1 MAKSLSD
8 AINSEEQTMDRSLE
22 NTLEGLNTQLQTL
35 KEELSSKMSS
45 ITDILLVHS
54 KELRELKHLDSD
66 TELSWLRKENAR
78 LKNENEK
85 VTERVNN
92 LSFVLADLQDKAAR
106 ANEEKA
112 SLMTSVRLLF
122 KDLESTQPINVIH
135 PETGLDKQQPVLE
148 RFSDTNDKI
157 SDHFVTIPT
166 KNCFSPLLVEP
177 NPDETI
183 CSASSTIQNSPVR
196 TGAGSDNYKSQKR
209 NSATQTVKKDHNSQ
223 NKSKAKPA
231 HEHNRV
237 NVAVIGDSMVKHL
250 NPSKLRKGTKHN
262 INVQT
267 FSGANVADMRYFVRP
282 AISRSPDYLLLH
294 VGTNDLKR
302 QTPQQI
308 AGSISTL
315 CQEIAKDSPNTKVV
329 LSEVI
334 TRSDDSSL
342 NPKIKELNYKLP
354 QVCQNNNWGLLN
366 HNNITADYLNPY
378 GLHLNEQ
385 GTAKLAKNII
395 EYFKR
400 LN

>member
-1 MAKSLSD
+1 MSDLKRLRISTFAARRNAGNPISRATCYVIWKSCF
-8 AINSEEQTMDRSLE
+8 IPF
-22 NTLEGLNTQLQTL
+22 
-35 KEELSSKMSS
+35 
-45 ITDILLVHS
+45 
-54 KELRELKHLDSD
+54 
-66 TELSWLRKENAR
+66 LRKSSTVMESIR
-78 LKNENEK
+78 KN
-85 VTERVNN
+85 
-92 LSFVLADLQDKAAR
+92 L
-106 ANEEKA
+106 
-112 SLMTSVRLLF
+112 TS
-122 KDLESTQPINVIH
+122 
-135 PETGLDKQQPVLE
+135 
-148 RFSDTNDKI
+148 
-157 SDHFVTIPT
+157 
-166 KNCFSPLLVEP
+166 C
-177 NPDETI
+177 
-183 CSASSTIQNSPVR
+183 TIQNSPVR

-267 FSGANVADMRYFVRP
+267 FSEANVADMRYFVKP

-308 AGSISTL
+308 AGSISTM
-315 CQEIAKDSPNTKVV
+315 CREIAKDSPDTKVV

-342 NPKIKELNYKLP
+342 NPKIKELNCKLS

-366 HNNITADYLNPY
+366 HNNITADYLNTY
-378 GLHLNEQ
+378 GLRSL
-385 GTAKLAKNII
+385 K
-395 EYFKR
+395 
-400 LN
+400 

>member
-1 MAKSLSD
+1 M
-8 AINSEEQTMDRSLE
+8 IWQP
-22 NTLEGLNTQLQTL
+22 
-35 KEELSSKMSS
+35 
-45 ITDILLVHS
+45 
-54 KELRELKHLDSD
+54 
-66 TELSWLRKENAR
+66 W
-78 LKNENEK
+78 NEK
-85 VTERVNN
+85 VTECVNN
-92 LSFVLADLQDKAAR
+92 LSFVLADLQGKAAR

-112 SLMTSVRLLF
+112 GLMTSIRLLF

-157 SDHFVTIPT
+157 SDHFVTLPT

-177 NPDETI
+177 NPGETI

-223 NKSKAKPA
+223 NKSKAKPV

-267 FSGANVADMRYFVRP
+267 FSGANVADMRCFVKP

-294 VGTNDLKR
+294 VGTNDLRWSFPFKAFFF
-302 QTPQQI
+302 I
-308 AGSISTL
+308 L
-315 CQEIAKDSPNTKVV
+315 
-329 LSEVI
+329 
-334 TRSDDSSL
+334 
-342 NPKIKELNYKLP
+342 
-354 QVCQNNNWGLLN
+354 
-366 HNNITADYLNPY
+366 
-378 GLHLNEQ
+378 Q
-385 GTAKLAKNII
+385 GTDSAKT
-395 EYFKR
+395 FF
-400 LN
+400 